1 MCQLLPLVRQDRLL
15 ILALL
20 LASVLHEQPAGGG
33 LERAVG
39 EVEVVV
45 NLLDTREPPGLVPYE
60 GGDPSLRLRHYSQ
73 LPELRLVHRE
83 QRLACFHLVRVV
95 VEDEPTLPRCRN
107 DAADVVH
114 PCGDA
119 CLRRRVPLQRHAAAF
134 WEKLQQRK
142 AKSGNSELLDAAAFY
157 TFAFAVFFRH
167 SPSTQLS
174 KKNLLC
180 ARGREGRRRASPRQY
195 GEGVCCIPNKGNYM
209 ILYSA

>member
-83 QRLACFHLVRVV
+83 QRLGCFHLARVG
-95 VEDEPTLPRCRN
+95 VEHRPTLRRCRN

-134 WEKLQQRK
+134 WEKLQAEGQVRK
-142 AKSGNSELLDAAAFY
+142 FG
-157 TFAFAVFFRH
+157 TFGRRGILYLRSFLSAFAVDAA
-167 SPSTQLS
+167 P
-174 KKNLLC
+174 KYLLC
-180 ARGREGRRRASPRQY
+180 ARAAGRRRVRVRQY
-195 GEGVCCIPNKGNYM
+195 GEGVCCSRTKEI
-209 ILYSA
+209 I